1 MRASSRVIWEK
12 GPGMSIK
19 TGLPLLE
26 VHDLSVSYG
35 EAEALASVSF
45 HIHQG
50 EIISIVGANGAGKTT
65 LIRAIAGMVPVRGGS
80 IAFEGANITGQ
91 DSTRV
96 CEMGIAQVPEGRQI
110 FPSLGVEENLRL
122 GATLKRARADRQRN
136 MERVYQTFPRLAERR
151 QQKAGTLSGGEQQ
164 MLAIGRA
171 LMANPKLVMFDEPS
185 LGLSPLL
192 TDEMFAV
199 VKSLHE
205 SGLSVVLVEQNVVES
220 LEMCDRA
227 YVIETGRMVLEGEGK
242 ALLQDDRVRQAYVGL

>member
-1 MRASSRVIWEK
+1 
-12 GPGMSIK
+12 
-19 TGLPLLE
+19 
-26 VHDLSVSYG
+26 
-35 EAEALASVSF
+35 
-45 HIHQG
+45 
-50 EIISIVGANGAGKTT
+50 
-65 LIRAIAGMVPVRGGS
+65 
-80 IAFEGANITGQ
+80 
-91 DSTRV
+91 
-96 CEMGIAQVPEGRQI
+96 
-110 FPSLGVEENLRL
+110 
-122 GATLKRARADRQRN
+122 
-136 MERVYQTFPRLAERR
+136 
-151 QQKAGTLSGGEQQ
+151 

-242 ALLQDDRVRQAYVGL
+242 ALLQDDRVRQAYLGL